1 MPSLPKPTTALL
13 AVFLLVLATQFALNS
28 TDDGGGL
35 QFSITDA
42 VDWSGGM
49 SSAYD
54 GLKLALAE
62 EEDFEDG
69 DVEGERR
76 SLFWRAAR
84 YYISYG
90 ALSANRVPCPPRSGR
105 SYYTHNC
112 YRARG
117 PIRPYVRGCSAISRC
132 RR

>member
-1 MPSLPKPTTALL
+1 MTNPTSLLTL
-13 AVFLLVLATQFALNS
+13 LLVLTQFKLNS
-28 TDDGGGL
+28 ALHISTTGAL
-35 QFSITDA
+35 E
-42 VDWSGGM
+42 WSSGI
-49 SSAYD
+49 SSAYNELGD
-54 GLKLALAE
+54 E
-62 EEDFEDG
+62 EEYRE
-69 DVEGERR
+69 EGRR

-112 YRARG
+112 YGARG

>member
-1 MPSLPKPTTALL
+1 MAPLARPTFLLALL
-13 AVFLLVLATQFALNS
+13 VTLVVATLLETGSADDAGVGFSVADALEWS
-28 TDDGGGL
+28 AGTMYDEFGDGGLTLGL
-35 QFSITDA
+35 
-42 VDWSGGM
+42 
-49 SSAYD
+49 
-54 GLKLALAE
+54 E
-62 EEDFEDG
+62 EEE
-69 DVEGERR
+69 EEEARR

-112 YRARG
+112 FRASG
-117 PIRPYVRGCSAISRC
+117 PVRPYFRGCSAISRC